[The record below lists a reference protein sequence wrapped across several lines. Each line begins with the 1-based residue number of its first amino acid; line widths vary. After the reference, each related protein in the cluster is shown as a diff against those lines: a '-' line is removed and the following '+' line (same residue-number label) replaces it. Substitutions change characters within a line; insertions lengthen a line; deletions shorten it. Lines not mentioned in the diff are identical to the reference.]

1 MYIIILFILFA
12 YLFISVISYSQLL
25 SSILVSG
32 NHVILFV
39 CFSVY
44 ILREVKYKY
53 ALIYMKKNVISD
65 VNREEFVGT
74 FYKKEL
80 QKANKKEFRVEK

>member
-1 MYIIILFILFA
+1 
-12 YLFISVISYSQLL
+12 
-25 SSILVSG
+25 
-32 NHVILFV
+32 
-39 CFSVY
+39 
-44 ILREVKYKY
+44 
-53 ALIYMKKNVISD
+53 MKKNVISD